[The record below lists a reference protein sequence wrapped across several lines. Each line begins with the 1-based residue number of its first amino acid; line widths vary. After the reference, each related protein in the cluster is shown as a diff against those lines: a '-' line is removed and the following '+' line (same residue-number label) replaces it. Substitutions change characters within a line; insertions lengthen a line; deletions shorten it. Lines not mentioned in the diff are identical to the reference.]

1 MVGCVSVR
9 IVVQSTDS
17 FLTKVGGFED
27 VPESAKSVSATRQ
40 LLSEFHVERT
50 QTFWHCE
57 LRDHGE
63 YGVTPSR
70 PPTR

>member
-27 VPESAKSVSATRQ
+27 VPESAKSVSAIKK
-40 LLSEFHVERT
+40 RT
-50 QTFWHCE
+50 
-57 LRDHGE
+57 
-63 YGVTPSR
+63 
-70 PPTR
+70 PT